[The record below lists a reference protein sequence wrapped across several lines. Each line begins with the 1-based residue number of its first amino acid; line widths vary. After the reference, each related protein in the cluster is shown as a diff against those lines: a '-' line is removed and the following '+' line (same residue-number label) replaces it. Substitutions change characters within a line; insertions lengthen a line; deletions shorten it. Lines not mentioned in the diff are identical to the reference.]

1 MLGMILPITIA
12 AIGYFLTNIG
22 SNSQIKGFS
31 ILGGILIFAAA
42 IWLIYNASY
51 NIGYMLA

>member
-1 MLGMILPITIA
+1 MLGTILPIIIA